1 MNITVLDAATL
12 GNDITFEVWQALGNL
27 TVYQTT
33 QPEDIIPRL
42 KNTDIAILNKVKI
55 TKEILNSLSDLK
67 LICVTATGFDNIDT
81 AACKEKGIAV
91 CNVKGYSTHSVAQ
104 VTVTLALAL
113 MTHLPEYAKYVR
125 QGKYTASGV
134 QNCLT
139 PVFHELYGKTWG
151 IVGLGNIGKQVAKV
165 ATAFGCKVIGYKRT
179 PDNEY
184 ETADLETV
192 LRQSDIVSIHLPL
205 TNQTKEII
213 NKDTLSLMK
222 KSAILINVA
231 RGAVTNEQD
240 VATAIKNGTIGGFGT
255 DVYSFEPM
263 PANSP
268 FISISEMPNVI
279 LTPHMAWGAYESR
292 VRCVNEIAENIKSF
306 ISGDT
311 RNRIV

>member
-12 GNDITFEVWQALGNL
+12 GDDITFEVWQALGNL

-33 QPEDIIPRL
+33 QPKDIIPRL

-55 TKEILNSLSDLK
+55 TKEIINSLSDLK

-165 ATAFGCKVIGYKRT
+165 ATAFGCRVIGYKRT
-179 PDNEY
+179 PDSEY

-192 LRQSDIVSIHLPL
+192 LRQSDIVSLHLPL
-205 TNQTKEII
+205 TDQTKEII
-213 NKDTLSLMK
+213 NKNTLSLMK
-222 KSAILINVA
+222 SNAILINVA

-240 VATAIKNGTIGGFGT
+240 IATAIKNGTIAGFGS

-263 PANSP
+263 PSNSP

-292 VRCVNEIAENIKSF
+292 VRCVNEIAQNIKSF
-306 ISGDT
+306 ISGDN

>member
-12 GNDITFEVWQALGNL
+12 GSNITFEAWQALGNL

-33 QPEDIIPRL
+33 QNKDVLPRL

-55 TKEILNSLSDLK
+55 TKEILENLQNLK

-81 AACKEKGIAV
+81 AAAKEKGVAV

-151 IVGLGNIGKQVAKV
+151 IVGLGNIGRQVAKV
-165 ATAFGCKVIGYKRT
+165 ATAFGCKVIGFKRT
-179 PDNEY
+179 PDSEY
-184 ETADLETV
+184 QTTDLET
-192 LRQSDIVSIHLPL
+192 LCRQADIISLHLPL
-205 TNQTKEII
+205 TDQTKEII
-213 NKDTLSLMK
+213 NKKTLSLMK
-222 KSAILINVA
+222 PNAILINVA
-231 RGAVTNEQD
+231 RGAITNEQD
-240 VATAIKNGTIGGFGT
+240 VALAIKEGKIGGFGT
-255 DVYSFEPM
+255 DVYSFEPL
-263 PANSP
+263 PCDSP
-268 FISISEMPNVI
+268 FVSISEMPNVI
-279 LTPHMAWGAYESR
+279 LTPHMAWGAYEAR
-292 VRCVNEIAENIKSF
+292 VRCINEIAENIKSF
-306 ISGDT
+306 LKGDS